1 MRHRLT
7 CQTGRT
13 TYGLAG
19 GPAPGPQAHT
29 RPFRRGLASRKQG
42 LRAPRPRA
50 FCVRLWESFAARLR
64 AAMPRGGAPHKRMP
78 GARTKPAPNTGTVAG
93 WRRGQASARAR
104 PLAAA
109 EDCAGQGA
117 GAEAS
122 GGRPYGRMRT
132 RGCGGRTPGRSR
144 RQPATGEARRR
155 NAGLALDFGAVRTRC
170 LVRPVVGT
178 ETGADSTTYQV
189 TVEGT
194 APAAVAV
201 AEAVSEAFPH
211 AVAVDLR
218 IRCGRAG
225 TGLAITTVGNLT
237 PWLLGAGPFPG
248 GSIPYN
254 AVLCKEA
261 GAVRSAGWCS
271 RASGLQCACGLGGAL
286 CITSTL

>member
-13 TYGLAG
+13 TDGVAG
-19 GPAPGPQAHT
+19 GPDPGPQAHQ

-42 LRAPRPRA
+42 RRAPRPRA

-64 AAMPRGGAPHKRMP
+64 AAMPRGGRPAQTHAWTKGEA
-78 GARTKPAPNTGTVAG
+78 GAGNGTGRG
-93 WRRGQASARAR
+93 RGQASGRAR

-117 GAEAS
+117 GPEA
-122 GGRPYGRMRT
+122 GRGRPYGRMRT

-155 NAGLALDFGAVRTRC
+155 NAGLALGFGAVRIRC

-189 TVEGT
+189 TVGGT
-194 APAAVAV
+194 RPAAVAV
-201 AEAVSEAFPH
+201 AEADSEASPH

-218 IRCGRAG
+218 IRCGHAG
-225 TGLAITTVGNLT
+225 AGLAITTVGNLT
-237 PWLLGAGPFPG
+237 AWLLGAGPFPG

-261 GAVRSAGWCS
+261 GA
-271 RASGLQCACGLGGAL
+271 ACQRRLVQPPLGFAV
-286 CITSTL
+286 CCVAWAAHFA